1 MLTDPKKDNILVD
14 EQFQRRK
21 TANESE
27 RKEERE
33 RERKRD
39 SDSNSYKK
47 EDIIKGKSRHV
58 KKDEI

>member
-27 RKEERE
+27 RIEERE
-33 RERKRD
+33 RERKRER
-39 SDSNSYKK
+39 KR
-47 EDIIKGKSRHV
+47 ERERESRRRQLV
-58 KKDEI
+58 VFISWP